1 MSLTRGSTATLG
13 FVIALGLG
21 LTACGDD
28 GPDETTDAGDSGDAG
43 TASPED
49 APAFTIAMPGVP
61 GVSMVPLLSA
71 IDVLR
76 DQGYEIETPW
86 IAESE
91 LTVEG
96 TASGDFAFSSG
107 TSQST
112 MLAIEQ
118 GAPLKWIADRVSNE
132 WTVYATDDITDC
144 EGLADRRLAIHSEGA
159 ISTAMVHLWMDQ
171 TCPGTQAE
179 EVVISGS
186 PNRLQALVGG
196 QIDASPLELA
206 DAIQLEETRDGFNRL
221 TSFSE
226 DIPELKTTTYY
237 GNEQFMTENPEI
249 VHALLKAIVEE
260 NRKIA
265 ADPAYLADLI
275 AEYVED
281 FDPEFLETVSTEY
294 ADLGMFSVNAEL
306 SPDEVQFTI
315 DTFAEGEITGDG
327 LTVEQIVDPS
337 YLEAVLEEIGEE

>member
-1 MSLTRGSTATLG
+1 MGL
-13 FVIALGLG
+13 VIALGLG
-21 LTACGDD
+21 LTACGGDD
-28 GPDETTDAGDSGDAG
+28 GGDETTDAGDGGNAGDAG

-49 APAFTIAMPGVP
+49 APPFTVAMPGVP

-76 DQGYEIETPW
+76 EQGYEIETPW

-96 TASGDFAFSSG
+96 TASGDFEFSSG

-118 GAPLKWIADRVSNE
+118 GAPLKWIADRVANE
-132 WTVYATDDITDC
+132 WTVYGVDDIADC
-144 EGLADRRLAIHSEGA
+144 AGLDGRRLAIHSEGA
-159 ISTAMVHLWMDQ
+159 ISTAMVHLWMD
-171 TCPGTQAE
+171 TDCPGTKAE
-179 EVVISGS
+179 EVVIAGS

-237 GNEQFMTENPEI
+237 GNEQFMSENPQI
-249 VHALLKAIVEE
+249 VHDLLKAIVEE

-265 ADPAYLADLI
+265 EDPAYLAELI
-275 AEYVED
+275 PKYVED
-281 FDPEFLETVSTEY
+281 FDTSVLEIVSEEY
-294 ADLGMFSVNAEL
+294 AGLGMFSVNAEL

-315 DTFAEGEITGDG
+315 DTFAEGGITGDG

-337 YLEAVLEEIGEE
+337 YLEAVLEEIGRV

>member
-1 MSLTRGSTATLG
+1 MRLARGSTATLG
-13 FVIALGLG
+13 LAVVLGLG
-21 LTACGDD
+21 LTACGGDD
-28 GPDETTDAGDSGDAG
+28 DTTDGGDSG
-43 TASPED
+43 TTSPED
-49 APAFTIAMPGVP
+49 APAFTVAMPGVP
-61 GVSMVPLLSA
+61 GVSMVPLLAA
-71 IDVLR
+71 IDTLR

-96 TASGDFAFSSG
+96 TASGDFQFSSG

-132 WTVYATDDITDC
+132 WTVYGVEDIEDC
-144 EGLADRRLAIHSEGA
+144 ADLDGRRLAIHSEGA
-159 ISTAMVHLWMDQ
+159 ISTAMVHLWMDEA
-171 TCPGTQAE
+171 CPGTTAE

-186 PNRLQALVGG
+186 PNRFQALVGG

-206 DAIQLEETRDGFNRL
+206 DAIQLEETRTGFNRL

-237 GNEQFMTENPEI
+237 GNVPFMEENPEI

-265 ADPAYLADLI
+265 ADASYLGDLI
-275 AEYVED
+275 TKYVED
-281 FDPEFLETVSTEY
+281 FDPAFLETVSTEY
-294 ADLGMFSVNAEL
+294 ASLGMFGTNAEL

-315 DTFAEGEITGDG
+315 DTFAEGEITGDE
-327 LTVEQIVDPS
+327 LTVEQIVDTS
-337 YLEAVLEEIGEE
+337 YLEAVLDEIGRE

>member
-1 MSLTRGSTATLG
+1 MSLTRGSTSAFGLAL
-13 FVIALGLG
+13 VLGLG
-21 LTACGDD
+21 LTACGGDD
-28 GPDETTDAGDSGDAG
+28 GSDETTDAGDSGP
-43 TASPED
+43 ASPED
-49 APAFTIAMPGVP
+49 APPFTVAMPGVP

-76 DQGYEIETPW
+76 DQGYEIEAPW

-96 TASGDFAFSSG
+96 TAAGDFEFSSG

-132 WTVYATDDITDC
+132 WTIYGAGDITDC
-144 EGLADRRLAIHSEGA
+144 EGLDGRRLAIHSEGA
-159 ISTAMVHLWMDQ
+159 ISTAMVHLWIDD
-171 TCPGTQAE
+171 TCPGTKAE
-179 EVVISGS
+179 EVVIAGS

-196 QIDASPLELA
+196 QVDASPLELA

-237 GNEQFMTENPEI
+237 GNEQFMSEHPQI
-249 VHALLKAIVEE
+249 VRDLLTAIVEE

-265 ADPAYLADLI
+265 DDPAYLAELI
-275 AEYVED
+275 PKYVED
-281 FDPEFLETVSTEY
+281 FDTAVLEIVSNEY
-294 ADLGMFSVNAEL
+294 AELGMFSLNAEL

-315 DTFAEGEITGDG
+315 DTFADGGITGDG

-337 YLEAVLEEIGEE
+337 YLEAVLEEIGRE